1 MKQIIFILLL
11 SVFFSACNDTAKQF
25 KEKNA
30 VADSI
35 AINFFKAGGKMDT
48 VTAVKIIRD
57 KKTIDEIAGMIAAS
71 SASIKDKCTFDG
83 SIHFFKSDRV
93 IQDVFFNSSSK
104 ECRQFQFRL
113 NGHHVATE
121 LDDNARDYLSVL
133 KNK

>member
-1 MKQIIFILLL
+1 
-11 SVFFSACNDTAKQF
+11 
-25 KEKNA
+25 
-30 VADSI
+30 
-35 AINFFKAGGKMDT
+35 MDT

-113 NGHHVATE
+113 NDQHAAAE